1 MNKAS
6 STKGISKTASAVI
19 LKLRTLISEY
29 NLSSLFDEATRNYYF
44 LMYRYLNEGKDYSKL
59 DSSRKFQIYSEEL
72 LLPGDYGHV
81 LARKWKLNQILEKN
95 IDTGFEQ
102 IIVLGSGLD
111 HLSLYASHH
120 GVKAFE
126 LDLEPINIFK
136 NKFYDLLKLTNDN
149 LFNID
154 IDFRKESIFEKLSS
168 HPSFQAD
175 KKTLVF
181 AEGLFDYLAN
191 EVNQRIVEDLKKFR
205 PGSKLVY
212 TFFELT
218 ELNFFHRTLFKL
230 GLWLVGEPIRNQH
243 SILRFQEMV
252 EANDFY
258 SSKKNNSN
266 DLELQLKENFQ
277 LDLPVLNGFYIIE
290 CEKKH

>member
-1 MNKAS
+1 MIKAS
-6 STKGISKTASAVI
+6 STKGISKTASAVV
-19 LKLRTLISEY
+19 LKLRMLISEY
-29 NLSSLFDEATRNYYF
+29 NLSSLFDEATQNYYF
-44 LMYRYLNEGKDYSKL
+44 LMYRYLNGGKDYTKS

-95 IDTGFEQ
+95 IDAGFEQ
-102 IIVLGSGLD
+102 MIVLGSGLD

-120 GVKAFE
+120 GIKAFE
-126 LDLEPINIFK
+126 LDLEPINRFK
-136 NKFYDLLKLTNDN
+136 NEFYEGFNLGNDY

-181 AEGLFDYLAN
+181 AEGLFDYLVD
-191 EVNQRIVEDLKKFR
+191 EVNQRIVEDLKKFS

-212 TFFELT
+212 TFFELN
-218 ELNFFHRTLFKL
+218 ELNFFHRILFKL

-243 SILRFQEMV
+243 SLVEFQEMV
-252 EANDFY
+252 KANDFY
-258 SSKKNNSN
+258 TSKKTNSN

-290 CEKKH
+290 SEKKY